1 MEFIELAGFILQF
14 SYPYAKTVYGFSI
27 PAYIALIVAGGIFL
41 ALHACKAAAL
51 FIMAKKQGKK
61 KLLWCAFLPFANTFL
76 IGELGGEVKFGNLR
90 LKHVGI
96 VAMLAELV
104 FVACRGFVLGYYA
117 YAFHNGLTYFEVE
130 NNMIGWGFNEGV
142 LTDGMYTAL
151 NACEIAG
158 YILSFVVIIAF
169 IFVNIGIFRKY
180 APDSYIW
187 MVVLCALLPPVEGIL
202 LLVFARRTPVDYE
215 KYMRERIEA
224 IRRRQAQYGPYG
236 PYGPY
241 GQNPYGQN
249 QNPYGQN
256 QNPYGQPQQGSAQ
269 GNEAPPDPFGEFS
282 DQKGQGS
289 QNGGGQ
295 SQNGGSGQNQNGN
308 GQNQNG
314 NGQNQNGN
322 GQNGSDADD
331 FFS

>member
-27 PAYIALIVAGGIFL
+27 DAYIALIVAGGVFL

-96 VAMLAELV
+96 VAMIAELF
-104 FVACRGFVLGYYA
+104 FVACRGFVLGVYA
-117 YAFHNGLTYFEVE
+117 YAFQNGKTWFEFE
-130 NNMIGWGFNEGV
+130 ENMIGWGFNEGV

-224 IRRRQAQYGPYG
+224 IRRRQAQYGTYG

-256 QNPYGQPQQGSAQ
+256 QNPYGQNQNPYGQPQQGGAQ
-269 GNEAPPDPFGEFS
+269 GDEAPPDPFGEFS

-295 SQNGGSGQNQNGN
+295 NQNGSS
-308 GQNQNG
+308 G
-314 NGQNQNGN
+314 

>member
-61 KLLWCAFLPFANTFL
+61 RLLWCAFLPFANTFL

-117 YAFHNGLTYFEVE
+117 YAFHNGFTYFEVE

-202 LLVFARRTPVDYE
+202 LLVFARRTPVDYD

-241 GQNPYGQN
+241 GQNPYGQNQNPYGQN

-289 QNGGGQ
+289 QNGN
-295 SQNGGSGQNQNGN
+295 SQNQNGSS
-308 GQNQNG
+308 G
-314 NGQNQNGN
+314 

>member
-96 VAMLAELV
+96 VAMIAELF
-104 FVACRGFVLGYYA
+104 FVACRGFVLGVYA
-117 YAFHNGLTYFEVE
+117 YAFQNGKTWFEFE
-130 NNMIGWGFNEGV
+130 ENMIGWGFNEGV

-158 YILSFVVIIAF
+158 YILSFVVLIAF

-249 QNPYGQN
+249 QNPYGQ
-256 QNPYGQPQQGSAQ
+256 PQQGSAQ

-295 SQNGGSGQNQNGN
+295 
-308 GQNQNG
+308 
-314 NGQNQNGN
+314 NQNGN

>member
-96 VAMLAELV
+96 VAMIAELF
-104 FVACRGFVLGYYA
+104 FVACRGFVLGVYA
-117 YAFHNGLTYFEVE
+117 YAFQNGKTWFEFE
-130 NNMIGWGFNEGV
+130 ENMIGWGFNEGV

-158 YILSFVVIIAF
+158 YILSFVVLIAF
-169 IFVNIGIFRKY
+169 IFVNIDIFRKY

-224 IRRRQAQYGPYG
+224 IRRRQQAQYGPYG

-249 QNPYGQN
+249 QNPYGQ
-256 QNPYGQPQQGSAQ
+256 PQQGGAQ

-289 QNGGGQ
+289 QNGN
-295 SQNGGSGQNQNGN
+295 SQNQNGSS
-308 GQNQNG
+308 G
-314 NGQNQNGN
+314 

>member
-14 SYPYAKTVYGFSI
+14 SYPYAKTVYGFWI

-96 VAMLAELV
+96 AAMLAELV
-104 FVACRGFVLGYYA
+104 FVACRGFVLGVYA
-117 YAFHNGLTYFEVE
+117 YAFQNGLTYFEVE

-158 YILSFVVIIAF
+158 YILSFVVLIAF

-224 IRRRQAQYGPYG
+224 IRRQQAQYGPYG

-241 GQNPYGQN
+241 G

-295 SQNGGSGQNQNGN
+295 NQNGGQN
-308 GQNQNG
+308 GQNG
-314 NGQNQNGN
+314 GGS

>member
-27 PAYIALIVAGGIFL
+27 PAYIALIVAGGVFL

-90 LKHVGI
+90 LKHVGV

-224 IRRRQAQYGPYG
+224 IRRRQAQYGTYG

-289 QNGGGQ
+289 QNG
-295 SQNGGSGQNQNGN
+295 SSQNQNG
-308 GQNQNG
+308 GQ
-314 NGQNQNGN
+314 N
-322 GQNGSDADD
+322 GQNGGGSG
-331 FFS
+331 

>member
-27 PAYIALIVAGGIFL
+27 PAYIALIVAGGVFL

-90 LKHVGI
+90 LKHVG
-96 VAMLAELV
+96 VAAMLAELV

-158 YILSFVVIIAF
+158 YILSFAALIAF

-202 LLVFARRTPVDYE
+202 LLVFARRTPVDYD

-289 QNGGGQ
+289 QNGN
-295 SQNGGSGQNQNGN
+295 SQNQNGSS
-308 GQNQNG
+308 G
-314 NGQNQNGN
+314 

>member
-27 PAYIALIVAGGIFL
+27 PAYIALIIAGGVFL

-158 YILSFVVIIAF
+158 YILSFVVLIAF

-224 IRRRQAQYGPYG
+224 IRRRQQAQYGPYG

-249 QNPYGQN
+249 QNPC
-256 QNPYGQPQQGSAQ
+256 GQPQQGSAQ

-295 SQNGGSGQNQNGN
+295 NQNGGQN
-308 GQNQNG
+308 GQNG
-314 NGQNQNGN
+314 GGS

>member
-27 PAYIALIVAGGIFL
+27 DAYIALIVAGGVFL

-96 VAMLAELV
+96 VAMIAELF

-224 IRRRQAQYGPYG
+224 IRRRQAQYGTYG

-241 GQNPYGQN
+241 G

-289 QNGGGQ
+289 QNG
-295 SQNGGSGQNQNGN
+295 SS
-308 GQNQNG
+308 
-314 NGQNQNGN
+314 QNQNGN

>member
-14 SYPYAKTVYGFSI
+14 SYPYAKTVYGFWI

-90 LKHVGI
+90 LKHVG
-96 VAMLAELV
+96 VAAMLAELV

-158 YILSFVVIIAF
+158 YILSFVVLIAF

-224 IRRRQAQYGPYG
+224 IRRRQQAQYGPYG
-236 PYGPY
+236 SYGPY
-241 GQNPYGQN
+241 G

-289 QNGGGQ
+289 QNGN
-295 SQNGGSGQNQNGN
+295 SQNQNGSS
-308 GQNQNG
+308 G
-314 NGQNQNGN
+314 

>member
-90 LKHVGI
+90 LKHVG
-96 VAMLAELV
+96 VAAMLAELV

-158 YILSFVVIIAF
+158 YILSFAALIAF

-202 LLVFARRTPVDYE
+202 LLVFARRTPVDYD

-289 QNGGGQ
+289 QNGN
-295 SQNGGSGQNQNGN
+295 SQNQNGSS
-308 GQNQNG
+308 G
-314 NGQNQNGN
+314 

>member
-27 PAYIALIVAGGIFL
+27 PAYIALIVAGGVFL

-158 YILSFVVIIAF
+158 YILSFVVLIAF

-224 IRRRQAQYGPYG
+224 IRRRQQAQYGPYG

-241 GQNPYGQN
+241 G

-295 SQNGGSGQNQNGN
+295 NQNGSS
-308 GQNQNG
+308 G
-314 NGQNQNGN
+314 

>member
-27 PAYIALIVAGGIFL
+27 DAYIALIVAGGVFL

-61 KLLWCAFLPFANTFL
+61 RLLWCAFLPFANTFL
-76 IGELGGEVKFGNLR
+76 IGELGGEIKFGNLR
-90 LKHVGI
+90 LKHVGV

-158 YILSFVVIIAF
+158 YILSFVVLIAF

-224 IRRRQAQYGPYG
+224 IRRRQAQYGTYG

-241 GQNPYGQN
+241 G

-289 QNGGGQ
+289 QNGN
-295 SQNGGSGQNQNGN
+295 SQNQNGSS
-308 GQNQNG
+308 G
-314 NGQNQNGN
+314 

>member
-14 SYPYAKTVYGFSI
+14 SYPYAMTVYGFSI
-27 PAYIALIVAGGIFL
+27 DAYIALIVAGGIFL

-96 VAMLAELV
+96 AAMLAELV

-224 IRRRQAQYGPYG
+224 IRRRQQAQYG

-289 QNGGGQ
+289 QNGN
-295 SQNGGSGQNQNGN
+295 SQNQNGGQN
-308 GQNQNG
+308 GQNG
-314 NGQNQNGN
+314 GGS

>member
-90 LKHVGI
+90 LKHVGV
-96 VAMLAELV
+96 VAMLAEFV
-104 FVACRGFVLGYYA
+104 FVACRGFVLGVYA
-117 YAFHNGLTYFEVE
+117 YAFQNGLTYFEVE

-158 YILSFVVIIAF
+158 YILSFVVLIAF

-202 LLVFARRTPVDYE
+202 LLVFARRTPVDYD

-224 IRRRQAQYGPYG
+224 IRRRQQAQYGPYG

-256 QNPYGQPQQGSAQ
+256 QNPYGQPQQGGAQ

-289 QNGGGQ
+289 QNGN
-295 SQNGGSGQNQNGN
+295 S
-308 GQNQNG
+308 
-314 NGQNQNGN
+314 QNQNGN

>member
-90 LKHVGI
+90 LKHVGV

-158 YILSFVVIIAF
+158 YILSFVVLIAF

-202 LLVFARRTPVDYE
+202 LLVFARRTPVDYD

-224 IRRRQAQYGPYG
+224 IRRRQQAQYGPYG

-241 GQNPYGQN
+241 G

-289 QNGGGQ
+289 QNG
-295 SQNGGSGQNQNGN
+295 SGQNQNGGQN
-308 GQNQNG
+308 GQNG
-314 NGQNQNGN
+314 GGS

>member
-14 SYPYAKTVYGFSI
+14 SYPHAKTVYGFSI
-27 PAYIALIVAGGIFL
+27 DAYIALIVAGGIFL

-224 IRRRQAQYGPYG
+224 IRRRQQAQYGTYG

-289 QNGGGQ
+289 QNGN
-295 SQNGGSGQNQNGN
+295 SQNQNGSS
-308 GQNQNG
+308 G
-314 NGQNQNGN
+314 

>member
-27 PAYIALIVAGGIFL
+27 PAYIALIVAGGVFL

-96 VAMLAELV
+96 AAMLAELV

-224 IRRRQAQYGPYG
+224 IRRRQQAQYGPYG

-295 SQNGGSGQNQNGN
+295 NQNGGQN
-308 GQNQNG
+308 GQNG
-314 NGQNQNGN
+314 GGS

>member
-27 PAYIALIVAGGIFL
+27 PAYIALIVAGGVFL

-158 YILSFVVIIAF
+158 YILSFVVLIAF

-224 IRRRQAQYGPYG
+224 IRRRQQAQYGPYG

-295 SQNGGSGQNQNGN
+295 NQNGGQN
-308 GQNQNG
+308 GQNG
-314 NGQNQNGN
+314 GGS

>member
-14 SYPYAKTVYGFSI
+14 SYPYAKTVYGFWI

-90 LKHVGI
+90 LKHVGV

-104 FVACRGFVLGYYA
+104 FVACRGFVLGVYA
-117 YAFHNGLTYFEVE
+117 YAFQNGKTWFEFE
-130 NNMIGWGFNEGV
+130 ENMIGWGFNEGV

-158 YILSFVVIIAF
+158 YILSFVVLIAF

-224 IRRRQAQYGPYG
+224 IRRRQQAQYGPYG

-295 SQNGGSGQNQNGN
+295 NQNGGQN
-308 GQNQNG
+308 GQNG
-314 NGQNQNGN
+314 GGN

>member
-14 SYPYAKTVYGFSI
+14 SYPYAKTVYGFWI

-90 LKHVGI
+90 LKHVGV

-224 IRRRQAQYGPYG
+224 IRRRQAQYGKYG

-289 QNGGGQ
+289 QNG
-295 SQNGGSGQNQNGN
+295 SSQNQNGSS
-308 GQNQNG
+308 G
-314 NGQNQNGN
+314 

>member
-27 PAYIALIVAGGIFL
+27 DAYIALIVAGGVFL

-158 YILSFVVIIAF
+158 YILSFVVLIAF

-224 IRRRQAQYGPYG
+224 IRRRQAQYGTYG

-241 GQNPYGQN
+241 G

-289 QNGGGQ
+289 QNGN
-295 SQNGGSGQNQNGN
+295 SQNQNG
-308 GQNQNG
+308 GG
-314 NGQNQNGN
+314 S

>member
-27 PAYIALIVAGGIFL
+27 DAYIALIVAGGVFL

-96 VAMLAELV
+96 AAMLAELV

-169 IFVNIGIFRKY
+169 IFVNIGILRKY

-224 IRRRQAQYGPYG
+224 IRRRQQAQYGTYG

-282 DQKGQGS
+282 DTKRQGS

-295 SQNGGSGQNQNGN
+295 NQNGGQN
-308 GQNQNG
+308 GQNG
-314 NGQNQNGN
+314 GGS

>member
-61 KLLWCAFLPFANTFL
+61 RLLWCAFLPFANTFL

-96 VAMLAELV
+96 VAMIAELF

-202 LLVFARRTPVDYE
+202 LLVFARRTPVDYD

-224 IRRRQAQYGPYG
+224 IRRRQQAQYGPYG

-256 QNPYGQPQQGSAQ
+256 QNPYGQQQQGSAQ

-289 QNGGGQ
+289 QNGGQNG
-295 SQNGGSGQNQNGN
+295 QNGGGS
-308 GQNQNG
+308 
-314 NGQNQNGN
+314 

>member
-14 SYPYAKTVYGFSI
+14 SYPYAKTVYGFWI

-224 IRRRQAQYGPYG
+224 IRRRQQAQYGPYG

-241 GQNPYGQN
+241 G

-295 SQNGGSGQNQNGN
+295 NQNGGQN
-308 GQNQNG
+308 GQNG
-314 NGQNQNGN
+314 GGS

>member
-90 LKHVGI
+90 LKHVGV

-104 FVACRGFVLGYYA
+104 FVACRGFVLGVYA
-117 YAFHNGLTYFEVE
+117 YAFQNGKTWFEFE
-130 NNMIGWGFNEGV
+130 ENMIGWGFNEGV

-158 YILSFVVIIAF
+158 YILSFVVLIAF

-224 IRRRQAQYGPYG
+224 IRRRQQAQYGPYG

-241 GQNPYGQN
+241 GQNPYGQNQNPYGQN

-289 QNGGGQ
+289 QNGSG
-295 SQNGGSGQNQNGN
+295 QNGGSGQNQNGS
-308 GQNQNG
+308 
-314 NGQNQNGN
+314 

>member
-51 FIMAKKQGKK
+51 FIMAKKQGEK

-202 LLVFARRTPVDYE
+202 LLVFARRTPVDYD

-224 IRRRQAQYGPYG
+224 IRRRQQAQYGPYG

-241 GQNPYGQN
+241 G

-289 QNGGGQ
+289 QNG
-295 SQNGGSGQNQNGN
+295 SSQNQNGSS
-308 GQNQNG
+308 G
-314 NGQNQNGN
+314 

>member
-27 PAYIALIVAGGIFL
+27 DAYIALIVAGGVFL

-90 LKHVGI
+90 LKHVGV

-169 IFVNIGIFRKY
+169 IFVNIGILPVTGQTLPMISRGGT
-180 APDSYIW
+180 ALII
-187 MVVLCALLPPVEGIL
+187 MNCAFGIIL
-202 LLVFARRTPVDYE
+202 SVNRTIEIKDLKLKAEKEETTCSTESSSAEEAR
-215 KYMRERIEA
+215 EA
-224 IRRRQAQYGPYG
+224 TSFPHSR
-236 PYGPY
+236 
-241 GQNPYGQN
+241 
-249 QNPYGQN
+249 
-256 QNPYGQPQQGSAQ
+256 
-269 GNEAPPDPFGEFS
+269 
-282 DQKGQGS
+282 
-289 QNGGGQ
+289 
-295 SQNGGSGQNQNGN
+295 
-308 GQNQNG
+308 
-314 NGQNQNGN
+314 
-322 GQNGSDADD
+322 
-331 FFS
+331 

>member
-27 PAYIALIVAGGIFL
+27 PAYIALIVAGGVFL

-51 FIMAKKQGKK
+51 FIMAQKQGKK
-61 KLLWCAFLPFANTFL
+61 RLLWCAFLPFANTFL
-76 IGELGGEVKFGNLR
+76 IGELGGEIKFGNLR
-90 LKHVGI
+90 LKHVGV

-158 YILSFVVIIAF
+158 YILSFVVLIAF

-224 IRRRQAQYGPYG
+224 IRRQQAQYGPYG

-241 GQNPYGQN
+241 GQNPYGQNQNPYGQN

-289 QNGGGQ
+289 QNGSG
-295 SQNGGSGQNQNGN
+295 QNGGSGQNQNGS
-308 GQNQNG
+308 
-314 NGQNQNGN
+314 

>member
-61 KLLWCAFLPFANTFL
+61 RLLWCAFLPFANTFL

-96 VAMLAELV
+96 VAMIAELF
-104 FVACRGFVLGYYA
+104 FVACRGFVLGVYA
-117 YAFHNGLTYFEVE
+117 YAFQNERTWFEFE
-130 NNMIGWGFNEGV
+130 ENMIGWGFNEGV

-158 YILSFVVIIAF
+158 YILSFVVLIAF

-224 IRRRQAQYGPYG
+224 IRRRQQAQYGPYG

-241 GQNPYGQN
+241 G

-295 SQNGGSGQNQNGN
+295 NQNGSS
-308 GQNQNG
+308 G
-314 NGQNQNGN
+314 

>member
-61 KLLWCAFLPFANTFL
+61 RLLWCAFLPFANTFL

-96 VAMLAELV
+96 VAMIAELF
-104 FVACRGFVLGYYA
+104 FVACRGFVLGVYA
-117 YAFHNGLTYFEVE
+117 YAFQNERTWFEFE
-130 NNMIGWGFNEGV
+130 ENMIGWGFNEGV

-158 YILSFVVIIAF
+158 YILSFVVLIAF

-224 IRRRQAQYGPYG
+224 IRRRQQAQYGPYG

-249 QNPYGQN
+249 QNPYGQ
-256 QNPYGQPQQGSAQ
+256 PQQGGAQ

-295 SQNGGSGQNQNGN
+295 NQNGSS
-308 GQNQNG
+308 G
-314 NGQNQNGN
+314 

>member
-90 LKHVGI
+90 LKHVGV

-104 FVACRGFVLGYYA
+104 FVACRGFVLGVYA
-117 YAFHNGLTYFEVE
+117 YAFQNGKTWFEFE
-130 NNMIGWGFNEGV
+130 ENMIGWGFNEGV

-158 YILSFVVIIAF
+158 YILSFVVLIAF

-224 IRRRQAQYGPYG
+224 IRRRQAQYGTYG

-289 QNGGGQ
+289 QNGN
-295 SQNGGSGQNQNGN
+295 SQNQNGSS
-308 GQNQNG
+308 G
-314 NGQNQNGN
+314 

>member
-96 VAMLAELV
+96 VAMIAELF
-104 FVACRGFVLGYYA
+104 FVACRGFVLGVYA
-117 YAFHNGLTYFEVE
+117 YAFQNGKTWFEFE
-130 NNMIGWGFNEGV
+130 ENMIGWGFNEGV

-158 YILSFVVIIAF
+158 YILSFVVLIAF

-224 IRRRQAQYGPYG
+224 IRRRQQAQYGPYG

-289 QNGGGQ
+289 QNG
-295 SQNGGSGQNQNGN
+295 SSQNQNGGQN
-308 GQNQNG
+308 GQNG
-314 NGQNQNGN
+314 GGS

>member
-27 PAYIALIVAGGIFL
+27 PAYIALIVAGGVFL

-90 LKHVGI
+90 LKHVGV

-158 YILSFVVIIAF
+158 YILSFVVLIAF

-224 IRRRQAQYGPYG
+224 IRRRQQAQYGPYG

-241 GQNPYGQN
+241 G

-295 SQNGGSGQNQNGN
+295 NQNGGQN
-308 GQNQNG
+308 GQNG
-314 NGQNQNGN
+314 GGS

>member
-61 KLLWCAFLPFANTFL
+61 RLLWCAFLPFANTFL

-96 VAMLAELV
+96 VAMIAELF

-117 YAFHNGLTYFEVE
+117 YAFHNELTYFEVE

-224 IRRRQAQYGPYG
+224 IRRRQQAQYGPYG
-236 PYGPY
+236 PYGSY

-295 SQNGGSGQNQNGN
+295 NQNGSS
-308 GQNQNG
+308 G
-314 NGQNQNGN
+314 

>member
-27 PAYIALIVAGGIFL
+27 DAYIALIVAGGVFL

-90 LKHVGI
+90 LKHVGV

-117 YAFHNGLTYFEVE
+117 YAFHNGFTYFEVE

-158 YILSFVVIIAF
+158 YILSFVVLIAF

-202 LLVFARRTPVDYE
+202 LLVFARRTPVDYD

-241 GQNPYGQN
+241 G

-289 QNGGGQ
+289 QNG
-295 SQNGGSGQNQNGN
+295 SS
-308 GQNQNG
+308 
-314 NGQNQNGN
+314 QNQNGN

>member
-158 YILSFVVIIAF
+158 YILSFVVLIAF

-224 IRRRQAQYGPYG
+224 IRRRQQAQYGPYG

-289 QNGGGQ
+289 QNG
-295 SQNGGSGQNQNGN
+295 SSQNQNGGQN
-308 GQNQNG
+308 GQNG
-314 NGQNQNGN
+314 GGS

>member
-27 PAYIALIVAGGIFL
+27 PAYIALIVAGGVFL

-90 LKHVGI
+90 LKHVGV

-158 YILSFVVIIAF
+158 YILSFVVLIAF

-224 IRRRQAQYGPYG
+224 IRRRQQAQYGPYG

-289 QNGGGQ
+289 QNG
-295 SQNGGSGQNQNGN
+295 SSQNQNGS
-308 GQNQNG
+308 
-314 NGQNQNGN
+314 GN

>member
-27 PAYIALIVAGGIFL
+27 PAYIALIIAGGVFL

-61 KLLWCAFLPFANTFL
+61 RLLWCAFLPFANTFL

-90 LKHVGI
+90 LKHVGV

-224 IRRRQAQYGPYG
+224 IRRRQQAQYGPYG

-249 QNPYGQN
+249 QNPYGQ
-256 QNPYGQPQQGSAQ
+256 PQQGGAQ

-295 SQNGGSGQNQNGN
+295 NQNGGQN
-308 GQNQNG
+308 GQNG
-314 NGQNQNGN
+314 GGS

>member
-27 PAYIALIVAGGIFL
+27 PAYIALIVAGGVFL

-158 YILSFVVIIAF
+158 YILSFVVLIAF

-224 IRRRQAQYGPYG
+224 IRRRQAQYGTYG

-256 QNPYGQPQQGSAQ
+256 QNPYGQPQQGGAQ

-289 QNGGGQ
+289 QNG
-295 SQNGGSGQNQNGN
+295 SSQNQNGS
-308 GQNQNG
+308 
-314 NGQNQNGN
+314 GN